1 MSHSITLEAAAAMT
15 RRYRANREAVL
26 LPAHQGKNLLPLSE
40 TFDRAAIDS
49 VLVQPGCVA
58 LRIYYGMDE
67 ELKLHA
73 IVVAADKDNADILPV
88 AKTDDD
94 DDDEGIAENA
104 NRCPPLCPPSSPLNE
119 P

>member
-1 MSHSITLEAAAAMT
+1 
-15 RRYRANREAVL
+15 AVL
-26 LPAHQGKNLLPLSE
+26 LPAHQNKNLLPLSE
-40 TFDRAAIDS
+40 TFDRAVIDS
-49 VLVQPGCVA
+49 ILARPGCTA

-73 IVVAADKDNADILPV
+73 IVVAAGKDNADILPV
-88 AKTDDD
+88 AMTMTDDGGD
-94 DDDEGIAENA
+94 GGIAENA